1 MPQHSHTR
9 SPALFSVLLI
19 ALVCVSVAG
28 LGGSLEG
35 QAPEKPQAKEG
46 KRPPLDR
53 ELQGFMRQKL
63 SASNDILEGLCI
75 EDLAQ
80 VAAAARKLHD
90 MSHAEA
96 WQVRNDPIYRQFSNE
111 FRQTTDDLIK
121 AAEGNNLDR
130 ALLKWMDATMG
141 CVDCHRF
148 VRGVRIAK

>member
-1 MPQHSHTR
+1 MSQHWHAR
-9 SPALFSVLLI
+9 SRTLFRCLVI
-19 ALVCVSVAG
+19 AGVCASVAG
-28 LGGSLEG
+28 LGGHLQG
-35 QAPEKPQAKEG
+35 QAPAQPHAQEG

-53 ELQGFMRQKL
+53 ELQRFMRQKL
-63 SASNDILEGLCI
+63 SASNDILAGLCT

-80 VAAAARKLHD
+80 VAKAARQLQS

-121 AAEGNNLDR
+121 AAESDNLDR
-130 ALLKWMDATMG
+130 TLLKWMDATMG

-148 VRGVRIAK
+148 VRGVRIAN